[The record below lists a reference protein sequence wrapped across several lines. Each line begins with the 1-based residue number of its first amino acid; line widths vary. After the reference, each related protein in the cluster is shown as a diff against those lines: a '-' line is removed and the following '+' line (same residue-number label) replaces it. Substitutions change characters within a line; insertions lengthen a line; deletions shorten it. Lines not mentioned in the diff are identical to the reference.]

1 MIMNEEYTCTFEE
14 KESIIYSGLLV
25 YLTSQLGEYLTEQ
38 QIELMAQVLKKFRT
52 RPADVEFNDSYC
64 KVITNDPDVRNM
76 MIPRKK
82 LRKDEGAILFY
93 NVSPYALLTRN
104 QTARLAKKLMPRF
117 FATEKTINSSFTRYV
132 NISESSIARQS
143 GITIENLPHHTT
155 SHVEKVFFEL
165 GMNNL
170 NNKKHGR
177 KTTRV

>member
-1 MIMNEEYTCTFEE
+1 MNEEYTCTFEE
-14 KESIIYSGLLV
+14 KEAIIYSGLLV

-93 NVSPYALLTRN
+93 
-104 QTARLAKKLMPRF
+104 
-117 FATEKTINSSFTRYV
+117 
-132 NISESSIARQS
+132 ISESSIARQS